1 MNVTELARRL
11 KVNTKDLLDY
21 LPQMGF
27 DIGARAI
34 KVDDRTAM
42 KIIRYFPD
50 FFRRIEIER
59 LAERKK
65 KEIEARKM
73 KMESE
78 GPILLPSVITV
89 KDFAERLGL
98 PLNQVIKEL
107 MNNSILATINEKID
121 FDTAS
126 IIAEDMGFQVSREGE
141 GQEHEGVVSHEEKL
155 KRIIGEQ
162 TDGDLKP
169 RPPVVVVM
177 GHVDHGKTKLLDAIR
192 ETNVVDTE
200 HGGITQHIGA
210 YQVEK
215 NSRKITFIDTPGHEA
230 FTAMRSRGAKVADIA
245 ILVVAADDGIKPQTI
260 EAIKIIQAI
269 GIPFIVAI
277 NKIDKP
283 EANVEK
289 VKQDLAQQNLLPED
303 WGGKVICVPISAKQ
317 KLNIDKLLETL
328 LLVADMEA
336 EKIVA
341 NPDRLAVGTVIEA
354 HVDKNEGLVATILVQ
369 SGTLHANDDF
379 GIDGT
384 FYCRVRAMKDWR
396 GEAVDSVAPGTPIK
410 ILGWKLLPRVGD
422 IFEVVSDCK
431 CLEKKAK
438 RPAAS
443 SGAVK
448 AVVADVNN
456 NEEKIIK
463 NLNIILKT
471 DVLGSSEAIIESL
484 AKIEKPVEIG
494 YKIIKKGLGNINE
507 SDVMQA
513 EGDSAVVIGFNVF
526 LSPIAESMAR
536 EKKVAVRTFKIIYEL
551 LDFVKSKFN
560 EMIEIEIKEIDLGQ
574 VELLAVY
581 NRQKNCA
588 IVGGRVKSGKIE
600 NGCKVRVRRDDS
612 ELGRG
617 VVNELQS
624 GKQSVRDVMA
634 GQECGIK
641 VDTKIDLAVG
651 DVLEAYTEEQIK
663 KVVK

>member
-600 NGCKVRVRRDDS
+600 NGCKVRVRRDDL